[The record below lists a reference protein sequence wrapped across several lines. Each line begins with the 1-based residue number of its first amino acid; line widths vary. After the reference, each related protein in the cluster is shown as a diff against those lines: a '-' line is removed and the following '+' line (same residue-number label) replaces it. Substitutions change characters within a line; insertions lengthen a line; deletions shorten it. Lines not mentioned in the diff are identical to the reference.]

1 MSHPFNLPKGKEL
14 LKRVALL
21 FTTSEKAFVLRDSK
35 IVFVCGGPVEAEGS
49 PPNTM
54 RRHFLDYAKIHLDH
68 LRIFLAENAERDFI
82 THDEPEFHNIA
93 EFEELIAEV
102 SDCIVIFPES
112 AGSYAE
118 LGFFS
123 KNENL
128 RVKILVAPD
137 ATRQGDDSFMHRG
150 PINLIDKNSK
160 FSPAVQID
168 YSNHTFE
175 PIKQRLE
182 KRIIGR
188 KRKQFTFTT
197 YANLSVREKL
207 FAICEILKIFSALSF
222 EGVNYAFRSIFSN
235 VSQHEVKRLLSILIA
250 AGLVRRIDSEEQHLY
265 FEPQQSSFMEFDNF
279 NLIEIQVEIL
289 DYYIAEYS
297 NLANLINEVRHDN

>member
-14 LKRVALL
+14 LKRVAQL
-21 FTTSEKAFVLRDSK
+21 FTASEKAFVLRDSK
-35 IVFVCGGPVEAEGS
+35 IVFVCGGPVGGTAP

-54 RRHFLDYAKIHLDH
+54 RRHFLDYAKLHLDH
-68 LRIFLAENAERDFI
+68 LRIFLAENAEQDFI

-128 RVKILVAPD
+128 RAKILVAPD

-150 PINLIDKNSK
+150 PINLIDQNSK

-168 YSNHTFE
+168 YTNHTFE

-182 KRIIGR
+182 KRIVGR
-188 KRKQFTFTT
+188 KRKQFAFTT
-197 YANLSVREKL
+197 YANLTVREKL

-222 EGVNYAFRSIFSN
+222 EGINYAFRSVFTN
-235 VSQHEVKRLLSILIA
+235 VSKNEVKRLLSILIA
-250 AGLVRRIDSEEQHLY
+250 AGLVRRIDSKEQHFY
-265 FEPQQSSFMEFDNF
+265 FEPKQSSFMEFDNF
-279 NLIEIQVEIL
+279 NLVEIQLEIL
-289 DYYIAEYS
+289 DYYIAEFPQ
-297 NLANLINEVRHDN
+297 LANLIQEARHVN